1 MINLS
6 NSLLYPPNFISAGKG
21 DGWGGWLF
29 VGVGRHSGR
38 KSVEN
43 HRISTC
49 CCVPGSHPCEI
60 ELAIETS
67 GSADTLVSLPLL
79 LVRSAGGLERCVLCG
94 YFFFGATATAAASG
108 RRLYGSSWQ
117 SANGAAF
124 RGLSVVCILRVV
136 GTFRHAAV
144 VSVIGMEGRWV
155 GVSRHFSA
163 ASRWLI

>member
-1 MINLS
+1 M
-6 NSLLYPPNFISAGKG
+6 GG
-21 DGWGGWLF
+21 GGWGGWLF
-29 VGVGRHSGR
+29 VGVGRDSGR
-38 KSVEN
+38 NSVEN

-79 LVRSAGGLERCVLCG
+79 LVRSAGGLGRCVLCG
-94 YFFFGATATAAASG
+94 YFFFGATATTAAASG
-108 RRLYGSSWQ
+108 RRLNGSSWQ

-124 RGLSVVCILRVV
+124 RGLSVVCILRLV
-136 GTFRHAAV
+136 GAFRHATV
-144 VSVIGMEGRWV
+144 VSVIGMEGGGWV
-155 GVSRHFSA
+155 GVSRHFSV